1 MKISFALLTALL
13 LGSSSA
19 GALAAATPEGA
30 QRLTAAL
37 QAYLSAEAGVVTV
50 TPSGE
55 TYALKIDAAP
65 LLAKVQAPGFAASL
79 TPVEMTLT
87 ELGGGKWQ
95 ADQDQSISFTLKI
108 EGAVDASGK
117 LGSIKGTGVFDEA
130 IGAFASSST
139 EFADFTFDQTVIDKG
154 APTKVSYAIAKIK
167 YETTLAAGG
176 DGAPRGGRAR
186 RGVGARRAGVD
197 TRRRPRDERGTP
209 PR

>member
-65 LLAKVQAPGFAASL
+65 LLAKVQAPGFSASL
-79 TPVEMTLT
+79 TSFLLYMIPYGMAVNGIHTLSAGSCPAT
-87 ELGGGKWQ
+87 KF
-95 ADQDQSISFTLKI
+95 ADSLDTYGSNSAFLEAT
-108 EGAVDASGK
+108 ASGPK
-117 LGSIKGTGVFDEA
+117 LQARSP
-130 IGAFASSST
+130 S
-139 EFADFTFDQTVIDKG
+139 
-154 APTKVSYAIAKIK
+154 
-167 YETTLAAGG
+167 
-176 DGAPRGGRAR
+176 GRAC
-186 RGVGARRAGVD
+186 
-197 TRRRPRDERGTP
+197 
-209 PR
+209 